1 MRTLPIASQ
10 RINPSSPSNKNG
22 HSGDKLATSSSVVS
36 NQNSFRSL
44 IPVTVSPQQQKRLN
58 SYKITEE
65 FFYQTT
71 MDSYRK
77 AETVAIGVSSCLVSL
92 FTMSYSYSGATSI
105 APLFSLASLTHLAKA
120 AAAIVGIT
128 ATTTVSVI
136 SLGCGLRW
144 LMLYLRGDLD
154 RCDAKLSEYEARY
167 QSIKNGTDPT
177 TQRFTQ
183 PQSCVVYIDDRF
195 ILSDNKKIE
204 RDGLYK
210 RMRLNHQAIRMQE
223 EAFKPS
229 NNPYLRSV
237 LTYFAKSHC
246 LSGPAAA
253 VMVRRG
259 IQINSEQPVLDWQ
272 QAQAQAEV
280 LEAAEF
286 DDEHTDALQK
296 RLDEQTGGL
305 YSAYRKEEC
314 YSRHLRAHR
323 EYSRYIQK
331 NSRDLANVRAD
342 RDYLEPQTR
351 FGRLRIWWRQLLE
364 D

>member
-10 RINPSSPSNKNG
+10 WINPSSSSDKNG
-22 HSGDKLATSSSVVS
+22 RSGDKLATSSSVVF
-36 NQNSFRSL
+36 NQNSSRSL
-44 IPVTVSPQQQKRLN
+44 APVKVSPQQQKRLN

-65 FFYQTT
+65 FFCQTT

-92 FTMSYSYSGATSI
+92 FTMSYSYVGVTST

-120 AAAIVGIT
+120 TAAIVGIT

-154 RCDAKLSEYEARY
+154 RCDAKLSEHEARY
-167 QSIKNGTDPT
+167 QSIQNGTDLT

-183 PQSCVVYIDDRF
+183 SQSCVVYVDDSF
-195 ILSDNKKIE
+195 IVPDNKKIE
-204 RDGLYK
+204 RDGLYR
-210 RMRLNHQAIRMQE
+210 RMRLNHQVIRIQE
-223 EAFKPS
+223 EAFKSS

-237 LTYFAKSHC
+237 PTYFAKSRY
-246 LSGPAAA
+246 LSGPAAT

-259 IQINSEQPVLDWQ
+259 IQINSKQPVLDWQ
-272 QAQAQAEV
+272 QAQAQAQV
-280 LEAAEF
+280 FEAAEF
-286 DDEHTDALQK
+286 DDEDSDALQR
-296 RLDEQTGGL
+296 RLDKQTGGL

-314 YSRHLRAHR
+314 YRRHLWGHR

-331 NSRDLANVRAD
+331 NNRDLANVRAD
-342 RDYLEPQTR
+342 RDYLEPQTC